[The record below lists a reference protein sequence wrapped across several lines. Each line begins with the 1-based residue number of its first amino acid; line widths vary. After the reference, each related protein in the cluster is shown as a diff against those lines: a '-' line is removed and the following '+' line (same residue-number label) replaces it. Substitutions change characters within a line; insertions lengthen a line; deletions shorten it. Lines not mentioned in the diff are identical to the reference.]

1 MVFESKLFGHEIDM
15 CLPQAT
21 GNCVVFLACYK
32 ASRHHHLFWLCIL
45 VFMYVQ
51 MTEFKTMKME
61 TDKAHREKIENMQK
75 RHSTAMDTLQVSTPV
90 LKH

>member
-1 MVFESKLFGHEIDM
+1 MITGLECKLLSYQIWFSYLVIKLETRNI
-15 CLPQAT
+15 T
-21 GNCVVFLACYK
+21 YSNVVLDFFVHVK
-32 ASRHHHLFWLCIL
+32 
-45 VFMYVQ
+45 